1 MKKIFRYTALVC
13 ASAAVAISCVEENL
27 EPIIPAVDGDAIVFG
42 VRAGFEDSAPGTK
55 TEYSGED
62 YNYGGKTFERI
73 DWVVNDKIEIYSPQA
88 ENPLA
93 TTERPK
99 STHYV
104 VTNLEA
110 GDEDAGSTGKGS
122 DYAKLANVGE
132 AGLRWNGTQK
142 HDFYAMYPS
151 SEMFRPA
158 GGDIPANIKSGVFM
172 GLDKET
178 NSKVMVYGIVSDVQ
192 QPTVVPDPNNSGS
205 YIAKPDMNN
214 AYMVAKTSVDP
225 TQSSQESLRKP
236 VQQHECHCDPHMPL
250 PEESLECPS
259 ELLQYIP

>member
-1 MKKIFRYTALVC
+1 MRKIFRYTALVC

-27 EPIIPAVDGDAIVFG
+27 ELVIPAVDGDAIVFG

-88 ENPLA
+88 ENPIA
-93 TTERPK
+93 TDKSPK

-104 VTNLEA
+104 VTNVAA
-110 GDEDAGSTGKGS
+110 GDESNNDGTNKGK
-122 DYAKLANVGE
+122 DFAKLANVGE

-142 HDFYAMYPS
+142 HEFYAMYPS

-158 GGDIPANIKSGVFM
+158 GGSIPDNIKKGVLM
-172 GLDKET
+172 GTDKEDD
-178 NSKVMVYGIVSDVQ
+178 SKVMVYGIISDVQ
-192 QPTVVPDPNNSGS
+192 QPTVVPDPANPGS

-225 TQSSQESLRKP
+225 TQSNQVNLSFVPIVTAVTGTRTGS
-236 VQQHECHCDPHMPL
+236 
-250 PEESLECPS
+250 S
-259 ELLQYIP
+259 EAIVI

>member
-1 MKKIFRYTALVC
+1 MKKIYRYAALVC

-27 EPIIPAVDGDAIVFG
+27 EPIIPAVDGDGIVFG
-42 VRAGFEDSAPGTK
+42 VRAGFEDSAPQTR
-55 TEYSGED
+55 TEYSGKD
-62 YNYGGKTFERI
+62 YTVENSDGTTTKFERI

-93 TTERPK
+93 TTDRPK

-104 VTNLEA
+104 VTNLSA
-110 GDEDAGSTGKGS
+110 DDENAGSTGKGS

-132 AGLRWNGTQK
+132 VGLRWNGTQP
-142 HDFYAMYPS
+142 HYFYAMYPS

-158 GGDIPANIKSGVFM
+158 GGDIPANIKAGVFM

-192 QPTVVPDPNNSGS
+192 QPTVVPDPDPAKSGS

-225 TQSSQESLRKP
+225 TKSNQVNLSF
-236 VQQHECHCDPHMPL
+236 VPL
-250 PEESLECPS
+250 K
-259 ELLQYIP
+259 